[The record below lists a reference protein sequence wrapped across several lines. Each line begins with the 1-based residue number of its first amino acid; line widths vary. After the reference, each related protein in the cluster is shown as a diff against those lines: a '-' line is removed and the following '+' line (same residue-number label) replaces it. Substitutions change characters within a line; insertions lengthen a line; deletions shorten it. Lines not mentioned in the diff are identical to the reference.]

1 MKNRQTVV
9 TGIVFNHLQ
18 VGVSHDGDGTMD
30 SNPDRDNFTII
41 VSGGS
46 EEMFREWFLE
56 VADFSIVCYGDS
68 MEFGEIGPSKW
79 KIEEGAE
86 ISITFDEY
94 MDALL
99 NRLASNAH
107 NAVNHLAWKALM
119 SIGTN

>member
-9 TGIVFNHLQ
+9 TGIVYNHRE
-18 VGVSHDGDGTMD
+18 VGLSHDEDGTMD
-30 SNPDRDNFTII
+30 SNPDRDDFTII

-46 EEMFREWFLE
+46 EEMFREWFME
-56 VADFSIVCYGDS
+56 VAGSSIVCYSDS
-68 MEFGEIGPSKW
+68 MEFGEISPSKW

-94 MDALL
+94 LDALL

-107 NAVNHLAWKALM
+107 SAVNQLAWKALM